1 MVHSKLITIFA
12 ACVSAA
18 FLGTATN
25 AQGTYQLSDI
35 VGELVTAQTNAGTNS
50 WSGACPDGYER
61 ITTEQ
66 ECRDYLTENPSSDG
80 DNIMGVV
87 DTEGPPGCVSNPSI
101 PNIEF
106 YTRLALL
113 PDDLTPMYITSVRFV
128 CKLSPVTAGAGG
140 DPHVEMYHQETITYQ
155 GICDVIF
162 LHSLYGADGLDLA
175 IHARLTSPKRQKTG
189 EEFTFISEIAV
200 SIGGNVY
207 EVQSEDAAMFLN
219 GVLHHNHTKEVE
231 EDDTTSA
238 MNIALPTAAAPA
250 EASYTLTKKVIGEK
264 RNRVLYT
271 FRFANGSEIELRAN
285 IHFFACFIEVRGD
298 FGGTQVAGLLGNPKV
313 PGMFGRDGRLMPKD
327 NVNEYGQEWQ
337 VLDTEPDLFVDA
349 HRYPQY
355 PEQCIVV
362 DLETDFNTA
371 DNRRKLTEVENDT
384 MEGHVVS
391 ELEAK
396 EACRNNKLL
405 DYCIHDVLAFDNLE
419 TAEDPFYQK

>member
-1 MVHSKLITIFA
+1 MHSKLIIIYTIV
-12 ACVSAA
+12 ACVSTA

-25 AQGTYQLSDI
+25 AQATFQASDST
-35 VGELVTAQTNAGTNS
+35 VGELITAQTNAGTNS
-50 WSGACPDGYER
+50 WSGACPSGYER
-61 ITTEQ
+61 VTDQQ
-66 ECRDYLTENPSSDG
+66 ECREFATSIGEQGISVRSLV
-80 DNIMGVV
+80 DN
-87 DTEGPPGCVSNPSI
+87 PPGCLYIFS
-101 PNIEF
+101 
-106 YTRLALL
+106 L
-113 PDDLTPMYITSVRFV
+113 ITSVEFNPNLETKPNDIPSNSFSRSDKLV

-362 DLETDFNTA
+362 DLKKDFNTA
-371 DNRRKLTEVENDT
+371 DNRRKLAEVENDT
-384 MEGHVVS
+384 MEQNAVS
-391 ELEAK
+391 ELEAE
-396 EACRNNKLL
+396 EACRHNKLL
-405 DYCIHDVLAFDNLE
+405 
-419 TAEDPFYQK
+419 